1 MTAESLLITYVQ
13 IGVAISGFSG
23 IVISLGNRG
32 RGERS
37 HRDRQLLYALLG
49 MSGGCTLLSALPLVL
64 ASTGLAEPTVWSAS
78 SGCSVIL
85 QLVLMV
91 VRARQVVRDADT
103 LARERRV
110 LAGHTPAGGVRGSA
124 AGELRLAGCRLAAP
138 GHDHLLPR
146 RFLHRLRAARPT
158 SGRPEPRSPT
168 SSYPKHRLFDRHRRN
183 LL

>member
-23 IVISLGNRG
+23 IVVSLGNRG
-32 RGERS
+32 RGEWS

-103 LARERRV
+103 LARERWV
-110 LAGHTPAGGVRGSA
+110 LAGAYAGGVMCVA
-124 AGELRLAGCRLAAP
+124 AQLVNCVWLGVAWPHLATITFYLAVSFIVFVRLVQP
-138 GHDHLLPR
+138 E
-146 RFLHRLRAARPT
+146 ARP
-158 SGRPEPRSPT
+158 
-168 SSYPKHRLFDRHRRN
+168 
-183 LL
+183 

>member
-23 IVISLGNRG
+23 IVVSLGNRG
-32 RGERS
+32 RGEWS

-64 ASTGLAEPTVWSAS
+64 ATTGLAERTVWSAS
-78 SGCSVIL
+78 SACSVIL

-103 LARERRV
+103 LARERWV
-110 LAGHTPAGGVRGSA
+110 LAGGYAGGVMCVA
-124 AGELRLAGCRLAAP
+124 AQLANCVWLGVAWPHLATITFYLAVSFIVFVRLVQ
-138 GHDHLLPR
+138 
-146 RFLHRLRAARPT
+146 
-158 SGRPEPRSPT
+158 PEA
-168 SSYPKHRLFDRHRRN
+168 
-183 LL
+183 

>member
-23 IVISLGNRG
+23 IVVSLGNRG
-32 RGERS
+32 QGEWS

-85 QLVLMV
+85 QIVLMV
-91 VRARQVVRDADT
+91 VRARQVGRDADT
-103 LARERRV
+103 LARERWV
-110 LAGHTPAGGVRGSA
+110 LAGAYAGGVMCVA
-124 AGELRLAGCRLAAP
+124 AQLVNCVWLGVAWPHLATITFYLAVSFIVFVRLVQP
-138 GHDHLLPR
+138 E
-146 RFLHRLRAARPT
+146 
-158 SGRPEPRSPT
+158 GRP
-168 SSYPKHRLFDRHRRN
+168 
-183 LL
+183 

>member
-23 IVISLGNRG
+23 IVVSLGNRG
-32 RGERS
+32 QGEWS

-49 MSGGCTLLSALPLVL
+49 MSGGVHATQRLTPGP
-64 ASTGLAEPTVWSAS
+64 GLHRARRATVRSAS

-103 LARERRV
+103 LARERWV
-110 LAGHTPAGGVRGSA
+110 LAGAYAGGVMCVA
-124 AGELRLAGCRLAAP
+124 AQLVNCVWLGVAWPHLATITFYLAVSFIVFVRLVQP
-138 GHDHLLPR
+138 E
-146 RFLHRLRAARPT
+146 ARP
-158 SGRPEPRSPT
+158 
-168 SSYPKHRLFDRHRRN
+168 
-183 LL
+183 

>member
-23 IVISLGNRG
+23 IVVSLGNRG
-32 RGERS
+32 QGEWS

-49 MSGGCTLLSALPLVL
+49 MSGGCTLLSALPLIL

-91 VRARQVVRDADT
+91 VRARQVGRDADT
-103 LARERRV
+103 LARERWV
-110 LAGHTPAGGVRGSA
+110 LAGAYAGGVVSVA
-124 AGELRLAGCRLAAP
+124 AQLVNCVWLGVAWPHLATITFYLAVSFIVFVRLVQP
-138 GHDHLLPR
+138 E
-146 RFLHRLRAARPT
+146 ARP
-158 SGRPEPRSPT
+158 
-168 SSYPKHRLFDRHRRN
+168 
-183 LL
+183 

>member
-23 IVISLGNRG
+23 IVVSLGNRG
-32 RGERS
+32 RGEWS

-91 VRARQVVRDADT
+91 VRARQVGRDADT
-103 LARERRV
+103 LARERWV
-110 LAGHTPAGGVRGSA
+110 LAGAYAGGVVCVA
-124 AGELRLAGCRLAAP
+124 AQLVNCVWLGVAWPHLATITFYLAVSFIVFVRLVHP
-138 GHDHLLPR
+138 E
-146 RFLHRLRAARPT
+146 ARP
-158 SGRPEPRSPT
+158 
-168 SSYPKHRLFDRHRRN
+168 
-183 LL
+183 

>member
-23 IVISLGNRG
+23 IVVSLGNRG
-32 RGERS
+32 RGEWS

-64 ASTGLAEPTVWSAS
+64 ATTGLAEPTVWSAS
-78 SGCSVIL
+78 SACSVIL

-103 LARERRV
+103 LARERWV
-110 LAGHTPAGGVRGSA
+110 LGGAYAGGVVCVA
-124 AGELRLAGCRLAAP
+124 AQLMNSVWLGVAWPHLATITWYLAVSFIVFVRLVQ
-138 GHDHLLPR
+138 
-146 RFLHRLRAARPT
+146 
-158 SGRPEPRSPT
+158 PEA
-168 SSYPKHRLFDRHRRN
+168 
-183 LL
+183 